1 MSTILELTAV
11 RKQYGLLK
19 VLQGVN
25 LAIAAGERHAI
36 IGPNGAGK
44 STLFHVISGR
54 QPLTSG
60 SIVLDGTPISGLEP
74 HRIARLGLARSF
86 QISNLFPGLS
96 VMENL
101 RCACLWGCGDHYAIW
116 RSVTRSYAA
125 NQRAQDLLA
134 EIGLAAQADTPA
146 SRLSYAEQRALEIGI
161 AVASNP
167 SVLLLDEPTAGMSQA
182 ETERAIGL
190 IERVSK
196 GRALVMVEHD
206 MDVVFGLA
214 DRITV
219 LVAGEVLRTGTPTAV
234 RDDAAVREAYLGDL
248 GHDHA

>member
-1 MSTILELTAV
+1 MNTALELTEV

-25 LAIAAGERHAI
+25 LSIAASERHCI

-54 QPLTSG
+54 QPLSG
-60 SIVLDGTPISGLEP
+60 GRITLGQKKISGLVP
-74 HRIARLGLARSF
+74 HEIARLGLARSF
-86 QISNLFPGLS
+86 QISNLFPRLS
-96 VMENL
+96 VLENL
-101 RCACLWGCGDHYAIW
+101 RCGCMWSSGDRYSIW
-116 RSVTRSYAA
+116 RNIAKSHAA
-125 NQRAQDLLA
+125 NRRAQELLEEIELQARADTLA
-134 EIGLAAQADTPA
+134 EN
-146 SRLSYAEQRALEIGI
+146 LSYAEQRALEIGI
-161 AVASNP
+161 AVAGNP

-190 IERVSK
+190 IRRVSE

-206 MDVVFGLA
+206 MSVVFGLA

-219 LVAGEVLRTGTPTAV
+219 LVAGKVLCTGTPEAV
-234 RDDAAVREAYLGDL
+234 RDNAAVREAYLGDL
-248 GHDHA
+248 GQDHA